1 MHLIYLRK
9 LELMSNYPTVFKPSI
24 DIEVFAS
31 QCPKRFGQFLHDLI
45 NQIDGTWKKDQ
56 EVENLEL
63 SGFIEGLNSLS
74 VSRIFGHVER
84 LLMVLQAAQMVGP
97 NAMEDMEEFMASGN
111 AAIPD
116 DAFWDPAAYSGWL
129 EDSNYGSLLFQQD
142 LPDIAFNLLIE
153 ITDAIDLELTE
164 DDADAL
170 NVELYHFHE
179 NHIPLAPS
187 EITGQFGRLFVKYL
201 SK

>member
-1 MHLIYLRK
+1 
-9 LELMSNYPTVFKPSI
+9 
-24 DIEVFAS
+24 
-31 QCPKRFGQFLHDLI
+31 
-45 NQIDGTWKKDQ
+45 
-56 EVENLEL
+56 
-63 SGFIEGLNSLS
+63 
-74 VSRIFGHVER
+74 
-84 LLMVLQAAQMVGP
+84 MVLQAAQMVGP
-97 NAMEDMEEFMASGN
+97 NAMEDMEEFMASGH